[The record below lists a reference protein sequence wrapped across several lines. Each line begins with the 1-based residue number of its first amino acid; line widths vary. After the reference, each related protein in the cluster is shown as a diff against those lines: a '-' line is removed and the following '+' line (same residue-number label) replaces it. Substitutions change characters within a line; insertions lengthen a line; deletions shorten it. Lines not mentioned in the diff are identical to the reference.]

1 MEFVISAIGEFV
13 SWLICEGLL
22 AIARFIDQVLGL
34 GQRNSD

>member
-22 AIARFIDQVLGL
+22 ALARIIDQFMGW
-34 GQRNSD
+34 GQRKPD